1 MLLSICWARS
11 IINQKPDYDL
21 WPEYMPDPATDCP
34 PPPIPTPPEP
44 LSSLVVTTTV
54 TQPDPTPKPYIPLLI
69 TLIATL
75 LAVCYMI
82 YAFYFKPPNDNP
94 VVDNK
99 PETTPCQQ
107 EQENF
112 LPQQQ
117 IQQHVQQ

>member
-1 MLLSICWARS
+1 MLLSICCARS

-21 WPEYMPDPATDCP
+21 WPEYVPDPATDSP
-34 PPPIPTPPEP
+34 PPPIPTRYQPMCI
-44 LSSLVVTTTV
+44 STTV

-99 PETTPCQQ
+99 PETTACQ
-107 EQENF
+107 QENF

-117 IQQHVQQ
+117 IQQHAQQ